1 MGAGS
6 VVLLI
11 QEALDI
17 FDEKVQLGIDS
28 VLVRDPLMD
37 VGHDGNGSCGL
48 KFE

>member
-17 FDEKVQLGIDS
+17 FDEKVQLSIDS

-48 KFE
+48 EFE